1 MKKLFETIVF
11 HFYFIFFFCLW
22 KKIELQF
29 YKIKFVLFSNI
40 KFSKN
45 LKFVFLVKCF
55 SFVYSK
61 KKIIFF
67 NKVPQKKNPNINLK

>member
-1 MKKLFETIVF
+1 MEFLKILKK
-11 HFYFIFFFCLW
+11 
-22 KKIELQF
+22 
-29 YKIKFVLFSNI
+29 I

>member
-1 MKKLFETIVF
+1 MCGQTTKVTYLTGERKRNQIRKTNFLNKFKFLKILKK
-11 HFYFIFFFCLW
+11 
-22 KKIELQF
+22 
-29 YKIKFVLFSNI
+29 I